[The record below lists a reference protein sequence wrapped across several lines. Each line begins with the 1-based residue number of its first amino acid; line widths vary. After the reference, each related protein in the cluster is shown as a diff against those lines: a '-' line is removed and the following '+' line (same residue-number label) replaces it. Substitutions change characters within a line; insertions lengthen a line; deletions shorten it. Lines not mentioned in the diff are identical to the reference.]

1 MASILDSAALEFGH
15 HSRALCRA
23 VTGSETQDGEWMV
36 QADGSRGQKLE
47 AWTTVLAGVIEG
59 SGGAQRHIENRISWP
74 W

>member
-15 HSRALCRA
+15 HGRA
-23 VTGSETQDGEWMV
+23 QDGEWMV
-36 QADGSRGQKLE
+36 HPDGSRGQKLE

-59 SGGAQRHIENRISWP
+59 SGGVQRHIENRISWP